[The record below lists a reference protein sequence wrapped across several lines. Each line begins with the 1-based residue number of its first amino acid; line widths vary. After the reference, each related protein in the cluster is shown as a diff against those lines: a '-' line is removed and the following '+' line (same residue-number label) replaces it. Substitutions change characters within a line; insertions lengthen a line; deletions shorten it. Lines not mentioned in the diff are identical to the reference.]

1 MVSMFN
7 LLFLDL
13 EKENIFQSI
22 SMDDVSISM
31 DGDSPRPAR
40 IHRMQVL
47 RMRLLYFANSLH
59 NYIMT
64 RVCLITKLFVL
75 PDKNFNFNYRLCSQ
89 DFS

>member
-1 MVSMFN
+1 
-7 LLFLDL
+7 
-13 EKENIFQSI
+13 
-22 SMDDVSISM
+22 MDDVYISM

-64 RVCLITKLFVL
+64 RVCLITKLFIL
-75 PDKNFNFNYRLCSQ
+75 PKIIKKKLIMFI
-89 DFS
+89 FSRFKIKKKRFYY